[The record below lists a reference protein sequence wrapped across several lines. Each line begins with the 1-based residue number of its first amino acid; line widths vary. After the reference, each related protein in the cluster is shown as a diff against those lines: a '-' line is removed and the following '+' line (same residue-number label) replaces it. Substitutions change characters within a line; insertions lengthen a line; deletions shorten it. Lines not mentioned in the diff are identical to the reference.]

1 MNRLFPLRRWFNGGV
16 LTGICFEHFIE
27 NVDCTHFVI
36 PWDRESILSG
46 QF

>member
-1 MNRLFPLRRWFNGGV
+1 MNRLFPLGRWFNGEV
-16 LTGICFEHFIE
+16 LTGICFKYFIE
-27 NVDCTHFVI
+27 NVDCTHSAI